1 MKLKQYSNPMRKFE
15 MTRGLVLIATIVFG
29 GTAWADIMVLESGKT
44 MKIRAY
50 EVQGATI
57 HVTINDRSEMVIPVE
72 WVREIRIVPEQPEP
86 QLAADDV
93 EATREF
99 AYSDLILSLSKKHEL
114 DWKLVA
120 AVMAVESNFNPR
132 AISPKGA
139 QGLMQLMPATA
150 RQYRV
155 ANPYDPIQNVEAGIR
170 HLKMLVTRYAGK
182 LELALAAYNSGEL
195 AVDRYGGIPPYA
207 ETKAYVRKVL
217 QLIRGLSA

>member
-1 MKLKQYSNPMRKFE
+1 LE
-15 MTRGLVLIATIVFG
+15 MMRGLILIATVLFG
-29 GTAWADIMVLESGKT
+29 GAVCADVMVLESGKT

-50 EVQGATI
+50 EVQGASI

-72 WVREIRIVPEQPEP
+72 WVREIRIVPDEPEP
-86 QLAADDV
+86 QLAAEDI
-93 EATREF
+93 EAIRQF

-132 AISPKGA
+132 AVSPKGA

-150 RQYRV
+150 RLYSV

-182 LELALAAYNSGEL
+182 LELALAAYNSGEM
-195 AVDRYGGIPPYA
+195 AVDRYGGIPPYT

>member
-1 MKLKQYSNPMRKFE
+1 MKLKEYCNPVRKLE
-15 MTRGLVLIATIVFG
+15 MMRGLILIATVLFAG
-29 GTAWADIMVLESGKT
+29 AVCADVMVLESGKT

-50 EVQGATI
+50 EVQGGSI

-72 WVREIRIVPEQPEP
+72 WVHEIRIVPDEPEP

-93 EATREF
+93 EATRQF
-99 AYSDLILSLSKKHEL
+99 AYSDLVLSLSKKHEL

-150 RQYRV
+150 RQYSV
-155 ANPYDPIQNVEAGIR
+155 ANPYDPIQNVEAGVR

-182 LELALAAYNSGEL
+182 LELALAAYNSGEM